1 MTTENIRAKV
11 EDVEITQDDVQNFI
25 NMLSPE
31 ARIQFS
37 NEEGFNKITDELVNQ
52 ELLYLDALDKKLDQ
66 DPAYAKEVEM
76 AKINIL
82 KQFALANLFKDLNV
96 TDEELNEYY
105 ENHKQHFTRPMQI
118 NASHILVDSE
128 EDAKKIKARIEE
140 GESFEDLA
148 KELSNCPSK
157 EAGGNLGTFS
167 PGQMVK
173 EFDEVC
179 QEIEIGTLSDPVKT
193 QFGYHIIKVNDR
205 KEPSII
211 TFEEA
216 KEDMLKQYTAIKQ
229 QELYLNKTIE
239 LQKDYKVEKFY

>member
-1 MTTENIRAKV
+1 MTTDNIRAKV
-11 EDVEITQDDVQNFI
+11 EDLEITQDDVQNFI

-52 ELLYLDALDKKLDQ
+52 ELLYLDALDKKLDE
-66 DPAYAKEVEM
+66 DPAFIKEVEL

-82 KQFALANLFKDLNV
+82 KQFALANLFKDLEV
-96 TDEELNEYY
+96 TDDELQEYY
-105 ENHKQHFTRPMQI
+105 ESHKQHFTRPMQI

-128 EDAKKIKARIEE
+128 EEAKEIKGRIEA
-140 GESFEDLA
+140 GESFESLA
-148 KELSNCPSK
+148 EELSNCPSK

-179 QEIEIGTLSDPVKT
+179 QEIEVGKLSDPIKT

-205 KEPSII
+205 QDPSTIS
-211 TFEEA
+211 FDEA
-216 KEDMLKQYTAIKQ
+216 KDDMLKQYTAIKQ